1 MKELKQLLYQRKIS
15 CSVPLLSLIISVF
28 LVLTANLSFWKSL
41 GNALPF
47 FGSSVFVYASLLGTL
62 IGTYVLVL
70 NIVTVR
76 FIGKGLVALV
86 LLIAAVSS
94 YFMDTYGVHIDRTML
109 VNVMLTDRREAADYF
124 TAALFGHLFLFALL
138 PILVLA
144 LLPVVRRPLKRE
156 LFRRL
161 LVCLGCVLLVAV
173 SFGAQ
178 YKELVSLFRNHGE
191 LRNLINPVGPVRA
204 AVSLAR
210 KQWGERD
217 IVVQPI
223 GTDARLLSHEGKPRL
238 LVLVVGETARAMNFG
253 LNGYGRDTTPEL
265 RRRGVINFPDVA
277 ACGTSTAVSLPCM
290 FSMFPRSEYTERK
303 GKEYE
308 NLVDVLRRAGVQ
320 VIWRD
325 NDSGGSKG
333 VADRVGEEKLYNAY
347 VEGICNEGG
356 CYDDIL
362 LRDIDEK
369 LAGLEPG
376 RDVLLV
382 LHQKGSHGPSYYLR
396 YPPKFASFVPE
407 CRSSELQQ
415 CTQEEI
421 INTYDNTILYTDLML
436 SRVMDLLERYRS
448 RYDGA
453 MLYVSDHGESLG
465 EYGLYLHGVPY
476 MVAPDE
482 QTQVPM
488 VMWFEGDAARNF
500 GINADA
506 IRQISGKQY
515 SHDNL
520 FHSVLGLM
528 GVETSVYEKS
538 LDIFASCRPSQ
549 SRQEK

>member
-1 MKELKQLLYQRKIS
+1 MKRLNLFFQQRKIA
-15 CSVPLLSLIISVF
+15 CSVPLLSLIVSVF
-28 LVLTANLSFWKSL
+28 LVLSANLSFWKAV
-41 GNALPF
+41 GNDLPF
-47 FGSSVFVYASLLGTL
+47 SGSSILIYASLLGTL
-62 IGTYVLVL
+62 VGTYALVL

-253 LNGYGRDTTPEL
+253 LNGYVRDTTPEL

-308 NLVDVLRRAGVQ
+308 NLVDVLNRAGVQ

-333 VADRVGEEKLYNAY
+333 VADRVGEEKLYKA
-347 VEGICNEGG
+347 
-356 CYDDIL
+356 
-362 LRDIDEK
+362 
-369 LAGLEPG
+369 
-376 RDVLLV
+376 
-382 LHQKGSHGPSYYLR
+382 
-396 YPPKFASFVPE
+396 
-407 CRSSELQQ
+407 
-415 CTQEEI
+415 
-421 INTYDNTILYTDLML
+421 
-436 SRVMDLLERYRS
+436 
-448 RYDGA
+448 
-453 MLYVSDHGESLG
+453 
-465 EYGLYLHGVPY
+465 
-476 MVAPDE
+476 
-482 QTQVPM
+482 
-488 VMWFEGDAARNF
+488 
-500 GINADA
+500 
-506 IRQISGKQY
+506 
-515 SHDNL
+515 
-520 FHSVLGLM
+520 
-528 GVETSVYEKS
+528 
-538 LDIFASCRPSQ
+538 
-549 SRQEK
+549 